1 MKPSIPKGTRDFG
14 PIEVKRRQYI
24 TNIIREAFENFGF
37 QPIETP
43 VMENLNTL
51 TGKYGD
57 EGEQLLYRVLNQGQK
72 LKKANKAALEEGNLP
87 KFAASIAEKG
97 LRYDLTIPF
106 ARYVVMNRGTLT
118 FPFKR
123 YQIQPVWRGDR
134 PQKGRYREFCQCDVD
149 VIGTTSLLSEVEL
162 IQIYDIAFK
171 QFGFEVSI
179 KLNNRKIL
187 AGIAETIGMSDKL
200 TMLTIAIDK
209 LDKVGIAGV
218 ETELVNRGVETEAI
232 ELLKKVLETTG
243 SNSEKIDF
251 LANYLKD
258 SSIGMKGV
266 EELKI
271 LFNYLS
277 FIKLHNKIELDITLA
292 RGLNYYTGTI
302 LEVKTKAVKMGSL
315 GGGGRYD
322 DLTGTFGLKN
332 MSGVGISFGLDRIY
346 DVLNELDLF
355 KKIEMN
361 NTKVLFINFGDELE
375 MAAFKTLQHFRKEGI
390 AAEIYPESAKMKK
403 QMKYAHAKNIPF
415 VIFIGEEELKNKTMK
430 VKNMT
435 TGKQM
440 LGNLSTVANLLWHMS
455 YNNK

>member
-1 MKPSIPKGTRDFG
+1 MNPSIPKGTRDFG

-24 TNIIREAFENFGF
+24 IEIIRNAFECFGF

-43 VMENLNTL
+43 VMENLSTL

-57 EGEQLLYRVLNQGQK
+57 EGEQLLYRVLNQGDK
-72 LKKANKAALEEGNLP
+72 LKKANFQAFEAGNLP
-87 KFAASIAEKG
+87 KFAASVAEKG

-106 ARYVVMNRGTLT
+106 ARYVVMNKGTLT

-134 PQKGRYREFCQCDVD
+134 PQKGRYREFYQCDAD
-149 VIGTTSLLSEVEL
+149 VIGTTSLLNEVEL
-162 IQIYDIAFK
+162 VQIYDTAFK

-187 AGIAETIGMSDKL
+187 AGIAETIGMSDKF
-200 TMLTIAIDK
+200 TMLTVAIDK
-209 LDKVGIAGV
+209 LDKVGIEGV
-218 ETELVNRGVETEAI
+218 VAELVQKGIAAEAL
-232 ELLKKVLETTG
+232 ESLKKALQTTG
-243 SNSEKIDF
+243 SNNEKIDF
-251 LANYLKD
+251 LATYLKN
-258 SSIGMKGV
+258 SSIGTKGV

-302 LEVKTKAVKMGSL
+302 LEVKTNAVKMGSL

-322 DLTGTFGLKN
+322 DLTGTFGLKD

-346 DVLNELDLF
+346 DVLNELNLF
-355 KKIEMN
+355 KQIEIN
-361 NTKVLFINFGDELE
+361 NTQVLFINFGGESE
-375 MAAFKTLQHFRKEGI
+375 IAAFKTLQHFRKQKI
-390 AAEIYPESAKMKK
+390 TAEIYPENAKMKK
-403 QMKYAHAKNIPF
+403 QMKYADSKNIPF
-415 VIFIGEEELKNKTMK
+415 VVFIGEEELKNNTMK
-430 VKNMT
+430 VRKMA

-440 LGNLSTVANLLWHMS
+440 SSNLSNVANLLWHMQ
-455 YNNK
+455 YTD